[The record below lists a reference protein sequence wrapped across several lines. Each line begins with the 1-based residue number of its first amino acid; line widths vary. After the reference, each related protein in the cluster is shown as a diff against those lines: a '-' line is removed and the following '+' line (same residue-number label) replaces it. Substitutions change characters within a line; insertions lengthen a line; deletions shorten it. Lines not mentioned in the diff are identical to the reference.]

1 MKHSYS
7 ITGNRF
13 QITGFAAF
21 ALIGVL
27 SGCQKPDNI
36 QEGTWNITTRYSDD
50 NSTAEVA
57 CLKTSDIMANNGK
70 GFYGLE
76 IDKRCKIAKLTAEDG
91 QIEIREDCTNV
102 NTSVDPD
109 QTRMGYATV
118 IVGTFDRKS
127 FKYTISLTSPTGET
141 LGSYAKEGEFLDD
154 DIGKCLA
161 DKEQEERARTER
173 EFNEVM
179 GRANEV
185 SRDYNRALR
194 GDFSR

>member
-7 ITGNRF
+7 ISGKRYQVTGLS
-13 QITGFAAF
+13 
-21 ALIGVL
+21 ALAIIAML

-36 QEGTWNITTRYSDD
+36 QEGTWNITTRYSDGD
-50 NSTAEVA
+50 STAEIA
-57 CLKTSDIMANNGK
+57 CLKTSDIMAYNGR
-70 GFYGLE
+70 GFYGRQ

-91 QIEIREDCTNV
+91 EIEIREDCTNV

-118 IVGTFDRKS
+118 VVGTFDRKS
-127 FKYTISLTSPTGET
+127 FQYTISTTSPTGED

-161 DKEQEERARTER
+161 DKEQEEAARMER
-173 EFNEVM
+173 EFNKVM
-179 GRANEV
+179 NRANQV

-194 GDFSR
+194 GDFSW

>member
-7 ITGNRF
+7 ISGKRY
-13 QITGFAAF
+13 QVTGFS
-21 ALIGVL
+21 ALAIIAVL

-36 QEGTWNITTRYSDD
+36 QEGAWNITTRYSGD

-57 CLKTSDIMANNGK
+57 CLKTSDIMAYNGK
-70 GFYGLE
+70 GFYGVM

-91 QIEIREDCTNV
+91 QIEIREDCTDVNV
-102 NTSVDPD
+102 SGDPD

-118 IVGTFDRKS
+118 AIGTFDRKS
-127 FKYTISLTSPTGET
+127 FKYTISLTSPTGEDS
-141 LGSYAKEGEFLDD
+141 GSYATEGEFLDD

-161 DKEQEERARTER
+161 YKEQEERARMER
-173 EFNEVM
+173 EFIQVM
-179 GRANEV
+179 DRANQV

-194 GDFSR
+194 GDFSW